1 MQKAS
6 SGAASQLPSSFPQ
19 PAHGAER
26 LERNCGATA
35 QHSRAAE
42 AGVLKD
48 VTRAPFDFPLSAPL
62 LTKPTCAH
70 AQNHSDLQLCT
81 ETHKQACQGKGRLS
95 WRLTRCPSC
104 NSSSFCWKSRNQRY
118 GQAPSTG
125 SGLV

>member
-1 MQKAS
+1 MQNAS

-35 QHSRAAE
+35 QHSSAAE

-48 VTRAPFDFPLSAPL
+48 VTRAPFDFPLSDPL

-70 AQNHSDLQLCT
+70 AH
-81 ETHKQACQGKGRLS
+81 RLKTTQTYS
-95 WRLTRCPSC
+95 SVQRLTNR
-104 NSSSFCWKSRNQRY
+104 
-118 GQAPSTG
+118 
-125 SGLV
+125 LVRGKAG